1 MINRF
6 GPARMIEWT
15 GPPSQRA
22 VRGYTLIELLLATSL
37 TLLLASALIFSFS
50 NLLRSA
56 QLEEGVGRLESLIR
70 FARAQAAYS
79 GRKVQLVF
87 GHELAGSTDT
97 LGRSIRLNWEP
108 DPLDQPGHFE
118 EITDVAWQVEGIDD
132 LLEVKDVQLLEA
144 NGGNTIPR
152 ALGDENLGGE
162 GIDAKALEPFS
173 TITFYPDGSSD
184 SAEIVLA
191 SRSPEDE
198 HRISVRLVG
207 ITGSISHRALTTDES
222 DEDFDSQPQ
231 HLEESPS
238 AAQVK

>member
-1 MINRF
+1 MIDR
-6 GPARMIEWT
+6 T
-15 GPPSQRA
+15 GLLSQRA
-22 VRGYTLIELLLATSL
+22 VRGYTLIELLLAVSL

-50 NLLRSA
+50 SLLRSA

-87 GHELAGSTDT
+87 GQELAGSTAT
-97 LGRSIRLNWEP
+97 VGRNIRLNWEP

-118 EITDVAWQVEGIDD
+118 EITDVAWQVQGIDD

-144 NGGNTIPR
+144 NGGTTTPR
-152 ALGDENLGGE
+152 ALGSENLGGE
-162 GIDAKALEPFS
+162 KIDARPPEPFS

-207 ITGSISHRALTTDES
+207 ITGSISHRSLTTDES
-222 DEDFDSQPQ
+222 EEDMDSQPQ
-231 HLEESPS
+231 HQEETTNVAP
-238 AAQVK
+238 VK

>member
-1 MINRF
+1 MINRS
-6 GPARMIEWT
+6 GHAPLIDRT
-15 GPPSQRA
+15 GLLSKRA
-22 VRGYTLIELLLATSL
+22 VRGYTLIELLLAVSL

-87 GHELAGSTDT
+87 GQELAGGTDT
-97 LGRSIRLNWEP
+97 IGRGIRLNWEP

-118 EITDVAWQVEGIDD
+118 EITDVAWQVQGIDD
-132 LLEVKDVQLLEA
+132 LLQVKDVQLLEA
-144 NGGNTIPR
+144 NGGNTAPR
-152 ALGDENLGGE
+152 ALGNEDPGGE
-162 GIDAKALEPFS
+162 KTEARPVEPFS

-207 ITGSISHRALTTDES
+207 ITGSVSHRALTTEES
-222 DEDFDSQPQ
+222 EEDFDSQPQ
-231 HLEESPS
+231 HQEESTS